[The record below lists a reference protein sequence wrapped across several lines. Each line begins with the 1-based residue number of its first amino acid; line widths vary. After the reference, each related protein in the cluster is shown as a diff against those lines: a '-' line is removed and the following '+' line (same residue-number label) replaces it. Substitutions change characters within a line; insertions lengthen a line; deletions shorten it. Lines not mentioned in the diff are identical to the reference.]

1 MARATTAVDAV
12 AERYL
17 ENSAALDPCAA
28 TESGI
33 SGYDDEITDYSPDG
47 VRARADAARAA
58 LRELESTE
66 PADSV
71 DEVTVAAMRE
81 RLGVL
86 VELHDS
92 GLDLGELNVIASP
105 LQTMRDVFDL
115 MPSATAD
122 DWAIIDRRLSR
133 IPERVAGYADALRA
147 SAAHGRAPAARQLR
161 RGVQQAAQNAEL
173 FIGMV
178 AEAPDHPALRDQL
191 RNHAEDAA
199 NAYASLGTVL
209 RDEIGPHAKASDGCG
224 RDDYHLLSRSF
235 LGAAVDFDE
244 AYAWGLDQLE
254 GIVAEQDAIAD
265 RLYPGTSAAEALRRL
280 DGEERYLVH
289 GTDALQR
296 WMQEL
301 SDRAVDALADRHF
314 DIAAPLRRLEC
325 RIAPTHTG
333 GIYYTGPS
341 EDLSR
346 PGRMWWSV
354 PRGVTTFHTWQET
367 TTVFHEGVPGHH
379 LQIGRAVVLADQLNR
394 WRRLGCWV
402 SGHGEGWA
410 LYAERLMAELG
421 WLEDAG
427 NRMGM
432 LDAQRFRAARV
443 VIDIGVHCGMTAP
456 DGGIWDAH
464 RAWTF
469 LQAHSA
475 MAEENLRFELDRYLG
490 WPGQAPSY
498 AIGQRIWQQ
507 LRDAMITR
515 GVPLKEFHSRALD
528 LGGLPLDVLRSAL
541 LGDQPPPSYAV
552 DTAAPSRSAGRG
564 QT

>member
-1 MARATTAVDAV
+1 MARPTTAVDAV

-17 ENSAALDPCAA
+17 DVSAALDPCAA

-33 SGYDDEITDYSPDG
+33 SGFDDQITDYSPDG
-47 VRARADAARAA
+47 VAARVDAAKAA
-58 LRELESTE
+58 LRELDATE
-66 PADSV
+66 PADAADV
-71 DEVTVAAMRE
+71 VTAAAMRE

-86 VELHDS
+86 VELHDA
-92 GLDLGELNVIASP
+92 GLDVGELNVIASP

-115 MPSATAD
+115 MATD
-122 DWAIIDRRLSR
+122 TDEDWAVIARRLDQ
-133 IPERVAGYADALRA
+133 IPQRVSGYAEALRR
-147 SAAHGRAPAARQLR
+147 AAATGHAPAARQVR
-161 RGVQQAAQNAEL
+161 RGIQQAGQIAEL
-173 FIGMV
+173 FVTMV
-178 AEAPDHPALRDQL
+178 AGAAPDNPPLR
-191 RNHAEDAA
+191 AELQQRAQDAA
-199 NAYASLGTVL
+199 NAYASLTTVL
-209 RDEIGPHAKASDGCG
+209 RDEIGPHARDTDGCG
-224 RDDYHLLSRSF
+224 RDAYAVMSRLF

-244 AYAWGLDQLE
+244 TYAWGMDLLAR
-254 GIVAEQDAIAD
+254 IVAEQDEIAE
-265 RLYPGTSAAEALRRL
+265 RLYPGASAAEALRRL
-280 DGEERYLVH
+280 DGEERYLIH
-289 GTDALQR
+289 GTDALQS

-301 SDRAVDALADRHF
+301 SDRVVDALADEHF
-314 DIAAPLRRLEC
+314 DIDPALRNLEC
-325 RIAPTHTG
+325 RIAPTQTG

-354 PRGVTTFHTWQET
+354 PPGVHTFHTWQEM

-443 VIDIGVHCGMTAP
+443 VIDIGVHCGLKAP
-456 DGGIWDAH
+456 DGGTWDAD

-469 LQAHSA
+469 LQTHSA

-507 LRDAMITR
+507 LRDDTLAR
-515 GVPLKEFHSRALD
+515 GVSLKEFHSRALD
-528 LGGLPLDVLRSAL
+528 LGGLPLEVLQSA
-541 LGDQPPPSYAV
+541 V
-552 DTAAPSRSAGRG
+552 AAA
-564 QT
+564 

>member
-1 MARATTAVDAV
+1 MARPTTAVDAV

-17 ENSAALDPCAA
+17 DVSAALDPCAA

-33 SGYDDEITDYSPDG
+33 TGFDDQITDYSPDG
-47 VRARADAARAA
+47 VAARVDAAKAA
-58 LRELESTE
+58 LRELDATE
-66 PADSV
+66 PADAA
-71 DEVTVAAMRE
+71 DIVTAAAMRE

-86 VELHDS
+86 VELHDA
-92 GLDLGELNVIASP
+92 GLDVGELNVIASP

-115 MPSATAD
+115 MATD
-122 DWAIIDRRLSR
+122 TDEDWAVIARRLDQ
-133 IPERVAGYADALRA
+133 IPQRVSGYAEALRQ
-147 SAAHGRAPAARQLR
+147 AAATGHAPAARQVR
-161 RGVQQAAQNAEL
+161 RGIQQAGQIAEL
-173 FIGMV
+173 FVTMV
-178 AEAPDHPALRDQL
+178 AGAPADNPTLR
-191 RNHAEDAA
+191 AELQQRAQDAA
-199 NAYASLGTVL
+199 NAYASLTTVL
-209 RDEIGPHAKASDGCG
+209 RDEIGPHARDTDGCG
-224 RDDYHLLSRSF
+224 RDAYAVMSRLF

-244 AYAWGLDQLE
+244 TYEWGMDLLAR
-254 GIVAEQDAIAD
+254 IVAEQDEIAE
-265 RLYPGTSAAEALRRL
+265 RLYPGASAAEALRRL
-280 DGEERYLVH
+280 DSEERYLIH
-289 GTDALQR
+289 GTDALQT

-301 SDRAVDALADRHF
+301 SDRVVDALADTHF
-314 DIAAPLRRLEC
+314 DIDPPLRNLEC
-325 RIAPTHTG
+325 RIAPTQTG

-354 PRGVTTFHTWQET
+354 PPGVHTFHTWQEM

-379 LQIGRAVVLADQLNR
+379 LQIGRAVVLTDRLNR

-443 VIDIGVHCGMTAP
+443 VIDIGVHCGLAAP
-456 DGGIWDAH
+456 DGGTWDAD

-469 LQAHSA
+469 LQNHSA

-507 LRDAMITR
+507 LRDDTLAR
-515 GVPLKEFHSRALD
+515 GVSLKEFHNRALD
-528 LGGLPLDVLRSAL
+528 LGGLPLEVLQSA
-541 LGDQPPPSYAV
+541 V
-552 DTAAPSRSAGRG
+552 AAA
-564 QT
+564 